1 MLPKAV
7 SNSFVGMWICQ
18 RIQRFLLSWLSPD
31 VHSRLPPTDFAFI
44 LKKYCPTKAT
54 SNFRMQCLI
63 LKTGLAFAFC
73 GLLAGRASA
82 DEAAMLFEKSVRPL
96 FERKCFECHSSKAD
110 ELKGNLKLETMEQ
123 VLKGGATGPA
133 VIAGDIENSFLL
145 RAMRYQEDDFQ
156 MPPSGRLP
164 DEDIALVEKWVKALK
179 AIDKR
184 TVPDHGTG
192 TLINTDQH

>member
-1 MLPKAV
+1 M
-7 SNSFVGMWICQ
+7 Q
-18 RIQRFLLSWLSPD
+18 RM
-31 VHSRLPPTDFAFI
+31 I
-44 LKKYCPTKAT
+44 LKNA
-54 SNFRMQCLI
+54 
-63 LKTGLAFAFC
+63 LALALSS
-73 GLLAGRASA
+73 LLAGWVSA
-82 DEAAMLFEKSVRPL
+82 DDAAMLFEKSVRPL
-96 FERKCFECHSSKAD
+96 FQRKCFECHSSKAD

-179 AIDKR
+179 R
-184 TVPDHGTG
+184 E
-192 TLINTDQH
+192 